1 MKGNRYTKAMLTLVA
16 LLLSANLLAPLMK
29 PGTAYAEEEEP
40 MPPGMITGS
49 GSIAWVLKGNMV
61 YYLKFEQQFE
71 SIRIYGPQELE
82 E

>member
-29 PGTAYAEEEEP
+29 PGTAYAEEEKP

-49 GSIAWVLKGNMV
+49 GSIACVLKDNVV